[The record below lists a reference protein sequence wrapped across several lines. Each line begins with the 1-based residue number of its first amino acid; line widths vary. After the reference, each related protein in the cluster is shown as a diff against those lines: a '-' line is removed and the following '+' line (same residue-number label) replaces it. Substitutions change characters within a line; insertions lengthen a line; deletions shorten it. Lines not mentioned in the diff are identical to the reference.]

1 MSMKLLAYID
11 GRPSSIKVL
20 HFAAALKLRLG
31 AELAVITVR
40 AGTHATEVPPP
51 LGVEIPLAD
60 FHRLPKGLQILT
72 DAVRVLAEGG
82 LLVSPRSILIQDVP
96 HGHIF
101 HCKTETGEHV
111 PFYECFGHFI
121 EALNHEIDKNEYH
134 LLIIAS
140 PRRNGLRRIL
150 APDTARQ
157 LSLDLH
163 TSFLVVRG
171 GGPDSRYLVCADGSP
186 SSRRQF
192 PLLKQL
198 LPAIRRPVDIIWV
211 KDPAAEPH
219 QIHDAEECLGHA
231 SDWLESCG
239 KKGILHRREGD
250 RTADLII
257 EGAGG
262 DSIVVMGASL
272 RHDVYRRMMGSI
284 SMEVL
289 SRTDSS
295 VLVVKLPPEDDN
307 EYFKEPFTCR

>member
-1 MSMKLLAYID
+1 MKLLAYTD
-11 GRPSSIKVL
+11 GKPDSIRVL
-20 HFAAALKLRLG
+20 QFAAALKIRLG

-40 AGTHATEVPPP
+40 SGTHATEVPPL
-51 LGVEIPLAD
+51 LGVDIPLAD
-60 FHRLPKGLQILT
+60 SHTLPKGLQILA

-82 LLVSPRSILIQDVP
+82 LLVSPRSVVIQDMP
-96 HGHIF
+96 HGHLF
-101 HCKTETGEHV
+101 PCKTETGERV

-134 LLIIAS
+134 LLIIAP

-150 APDTARQ
+150 APDTSRQ
-157 LSLDLH
+157 LALDLH

-171 GGPDSRYLVCADGSP
+171 GGPDSRYLLCADGSP

-231 SDWLESCG
+231 SEWLAGCE
-239 KKGILHRREGD
+239 KKGVLHCREGD

-257 EGAGG
+257 ETAGS

-289 SRTDSS
+289 ARSDSS
-295 VLVVKLPPEDDN
+295 VLVVKLPPEADS